1 MAKQTKVSDQYAG
14 IDFSSL
20 VASSDDEVVTHSY
33 VRDVVL
39 RSGRTLA
46 LITID
51 NGRDHTRPNTLG
63 PVSLLELN
71 GVLDELTARAE
82 RGEIDAVAV
91 TGKPYILAAGA
102 DLSKI
107 ELLADRESALRIAQL
122 GHYVYAKLTEV
133 GVPSFAFINGL
144 ALGGGLEIA
153 LNCDYRTI
161 DSSAAAVALPEVF
174 LGIIPGWGGA
184 YLLPNLIGI
193 ENAIEV
199 VISNPLK
206 QNRTLRPAQ
215 VKELGIADA
224 IFPPVSYLED
234 SLDWA
239 DGVLSGRIKVDRP
252 NQPGTIE
259 KTVKWP
265 IAIKVARKTLEQR
278 IGTVPKSPYA
288 ALELL
293 AAAPKRSKAEGFAA
307 EDEVLADLI
316 SGDQFR
322 ASIYAFNL
330 VQRRGKRPVGAPDEE
345 LAQKV
350 TKVGIVGA
358 GLMAQQFALLF
369 VRRLQV
375 PVVMTDLDQAR
386 IDKGIAYIHG
396 ELDKLHAKGRL
407 ASDDL
412 NKLKGLVTG
421 TTDKTDFADADWVI
435 EAVFEET
442 SVKQQVFADVEQYVR
457 EDAILATNTSSLSVD
472 EIGAKLKHPER
483 LVGFHFFNPVAV
495 MPLVEVVD
503 APKTSEAALATAVA
517 VAAKLKKTAVI
528 TKDGTGFVVNRLLTR
543 LFSDA
548 MEAVEAGTPFETVVE
563 AQQPF
568 GFPMDPFVL
577 LDLVGLKVGQHVLD
591 THAAAFPDRYKASA
605 ALAELADRAAQG
617 EGALVD
623 KDDKGN
629 PKGVSKL
636 AREVVA
642 RHVKPGS
649 KPFTAEELRRKIE
662 DGLADEAHRILQE
675 GIVTAPEDIDLAV
688 ITGAGWPFQMGGVTP
703 YLDRVGASERVFG
716 DTFHHPVIKGV
727 S

>member
-14 IDFSSL
+14 IDFGPL
-20 VASSDDEVVTHSY
+20 VASSDDEVVSHSY

-39 RSGRTLA
+39 RSGNRLA
-46 LITID
+46 LITLD

-63 PVSLLELN
+63 PVSLLELS
-71 GVLDELTARAE
+71 GVLDELTARAD
-82 RGEIDAVAV
+82 RGEIDAIAV

-122 GHYVYAKLTEV
+122 GHYVYAKLTET

-161 DSSAAAVALPEVF
+161 DASAAAVALPEVF

-184 YLLPNLIGI
+184 SLLPNLIGI

-234 SLDWA
+234 SLAWA
-239 DGVLSGRIKVDRP
+239 DGVLTGRIKVDRP

-259 KTVKWP
+259 KSVKWP

-330 VQRRGKRPVGAPDEE
+330 VQRRGKRPVGAPDKE

-350 TKVGIVGA
+350 NKVGIIGA

-375 PVVMTDLDQAR
+375 PVVITDLDQAR

-396 ELDKLHAKGRL
+396 ELDKLHGKGRL
-407 ASDDL
+407 SPDDL

-421 TTDKTDFADADWVI
+421 TTDKADFADADWVI

-442 SVKQQVFADVEQYVR
+442 AVKQQVFADVEQYVR

-472 EIGAKLKHPER
+472 GIGSKLQHPER

-503 APKTSEAALATAVA
+503 APKTSQAALATAVA

-591 THAAAFPDRYKASA
+591 THAAAFPDRYRSSA
-605 ALAELADRAAQG
+605 ALTELADT
-617 EGALVD
+617 GALID

-636 AREVVA
+636 ARDVVA
-642 RHVKPGS
+642 KHVRPGAT
-649 KPFTAEELRRKIE
+649 PFTAEQLRRKIE

-688 ITGAGWPFQMGGVTP
+688 ITGAGWPFQMGGLTP

-716 DTFHHPVIKGV
+716 DTFHHPVIRGV

>member
-1 MAKQTKVSDQYAG
+1 MAKQTKVSDQYAA
-14 IDFSSL
+14 IDFAPL
-20 VASSDDEVVTHSY
+20 AASSTDEVVTHSF
-33 VRDVVL
+33 VRDVTL
-39 RSGRTLA
+39 PSGKTLA
-46 LITID
+46 LITLD
-51 NGRDHTRPNTLG
+51 NGKDHTRPNTLG
-63 PVSLLELN
+63 PVTLLELSA
-71 GVLDELTARAE
+71 VLDELTARAA
-82 RGEIDAVAV
+82 RGEIQAIAV
-91 TGKPYILAAGA
+91 TGKPFILAAGA

-122 GHYVYAKLTEV
+122 GHATYAKLTET

-161 DSSAAAVALPEVF
+161 DASAAAVALPEVF
-174 LGIIPGWGGA
+174 LGLIPGWGGA
-184 YLLPNLIGI
+184 TLLPQLIGI

-215 VKELGIADA
+215 VRELGIADA

-234 SLDWA
+234 SLKWA
-239 DGVLSGRIKVDRP
+239 DGVLSGRVKVERP

-265 IAIKVARKTLEQR
+265 IAIKIARKTLEDR
-278 IGTVPKSPYA
+278 IGTVAKSPYA

-293 AAAPKRSKAEGFAA
+293 AAAAKRSKAEGFAA

-330 VQRRGKRPVGAPDEE
+330 VQRRAKRPVGAPDKE

-350 TKVGIVGA
+350 NQVGIIGA

-375 PVVMTDLDQAR
+375 PVVITDLDQAR

-407 ASDDL
+407 SSDDL

-421 TTDKTDFADADWVI
+421 TTDKADFADADWVI

-442 SVKQQVFADVEQYVR
+442 AVKQQVFADIEPFLR
-457 EDAILATNTSSLSVD
+457 PDAILATNTSSLSVD
-472 EIGAKLKHPER
+472 EIGARLEHPER

-548 MEAVEAGTPFETVVE
+548 MEAVESGTPFETVVE

-591 THAAAFPDRYKASA
+591 THAAAFPDRYRSSA
-605 ALAELADRAAQG
+605 ALAELADS
-617 EGALVD
+617 GALVD
-623 KDDKGN
+623 KDEKGN
-629 PKGVSKL
+629 PKGISKL
-636 AREVVA
+636 AREIVK
-642 RHVKPGS
+642 RHTKPGAQA
-649 KPFTAEELRRKIE
+649 FTAEGLRRKIE

-688 ITGAGWPFQMGGVTP
+688 ITGAGWPFQMGGLTP
-703 YLDRVGASERVFG
+703 YLDRVGASQRVFG